1 MLFTFLISLVAGK
14 VYFQETFN
22 MNWNSGWVQSYSQ
35 RYGQFIS
42 SPGNW
47 YADIS
52 DLGIKTLDFST
63 NYAISSSFPSFST
76 STKPLIIQ
84 YTLKNE
90 NVIDCA
96 GGYIKIL
103 SSDIN
108 QRKFSGKTPY
118 LIMFGPDI
126 CNGEAKGH
134 LIIPYKGENYSI
146 KTPLRIINDQYT
158 HQYTLVINPDDTFEY
173 YLDNEFEISG
183 KIRESF
189 DMPEDYDDNAHIIE
203 NIGVVGIEVLQATPG
218 SVFDNFIIGDDIGE
232 IREFSKN
239 TFVYRVGKEKKAKK
253 KYDDQQEE
261 VRRQAVG
268 NEDLLK
274 YL

>member
-1 MLFTFLISLVAGK
+1 MLFIFLFSLVSAR
-14 VYFQETFN
+14 VYFQETFD
-22 MNWNSGWVQSYSQ
+22 MNWNSRWVQSYSQ
-35 RYGQFIS
+35 KFGQFIS

-52 DLGIKTLDFST
+52 DLGIKTTDFST
-63 NYAISSSFPSFST
+63 NYAVSASFPSFST

-90 NVIDCA
+90 NGVDCA

-103 SSDIN
+103 SSNMN

-134 LIIPYKGENYSI
+134 LIIPYKGQNYSI
-146 KTPLRIINDQYT
+146 KSPLRIINDQYT
-158 HQYTLVINPDDTFEY
+158 HQYTLIINPDDTFEY

-183 KIRESF
+183 KIKEYF
-189 DMPEDYDDNAHIIE
+189 DMPEDYNDDVHVIE
-203 NIGVVGIEVLQATPG
+203 NIGVVGIEVIQATPG
-218 SVFDNFIIGDDIGE
+218 SVFDNFIIGDNFAE
-232 IREFSKN
+232 IREFSKS
-239 TFVYRVGKEKKAKK
+239 TFVYRMKKEEKAKK
-253 KYDDQQEE
+253 RYDEEQEE
-261 VRRQAVG
+261 VRRQAGG